1 MSSLP
6 HPKNCLLCGDV
17 QAIVRLKQMD
27 TSVFQCSQC
36 GLVFIYPLP
45 TAKELSALYL
55 GYDLD
60 LGDKDFPSHLVS
72 RKNWRLPV
80 FQEILDE
87 LAQYKS
93 QGRLL
98 EIGCSFGFFL
108 SMVKER
114 GFDPYGVD
122 LSLNAV
128 RYAAQTLR
136 LPVRHG
142 TVFDAKFPEEF
153 FDITVMLGVFEHLLD
168 PLETLGEVFRILRK
182 EGVLIVEVPNANFNL
197 LRGKISPSL
206 FYIGNHVLNFTPK
219 ALNGMLERSGFRCVK
234 IWCGKA
240 DHPRGWLFNLVKSS
254 YVNTTRLLNRTL
266 GCYWAP
272 SLIALAIKSGAED
285 GSPQRD

>member
-1 MSSLP
+1 MNSLLQ
-6 HPKNCLLCGDV
+6 PKNCLLCGDV
-17 QAIVRLKQMD
+17 QATVRLAQSD
-27 TSVFQCSQC
+27 TRVLQCSQC
-36 GLVFIYPLP
+36 GLTFIDPLP
-45 TAKELSALYL
+45 TARELSALYL
-55 GYDLD
+55 GYDPD
-60 LGDKDFPSHLVS
+60 LRDQDFPSHLVW

-93 QGRLL
+93 GGRLL

-114 GFDPYGVD
+114 GFEPSGVD

-128 RYAAQTLR
+128 RYAEQALR

-142 TVFDAKFPEEF
+142 TVFDAEFPEES
-153 FDITVMLGVFEHLLD
+153 FDITVMLGVLEHLLD
-168 PLETLGEVFRILRK
+168 PLKTLGEVFRILRK
-182 EGVLIVEVPNANFNL
+182 EGVLIVEVPNADFNL

-206 FYIGNHVLNFTPK
+206 FYIGNHVYNFTPK
-219 ALNGMLERSGFRCVK
+219 ALNGILEHSGFRCVK

-240 DHPRGWLFNLVKSS
+240 DYPRGWLFNLVKSS
-254 YVNTTRLLNRTL
+254 YVNATRLLNRMV

-272 SLIALAIKSGAED
+272 SLVALAVKSAAKD
-285 GSPQRD
+285 GSPT